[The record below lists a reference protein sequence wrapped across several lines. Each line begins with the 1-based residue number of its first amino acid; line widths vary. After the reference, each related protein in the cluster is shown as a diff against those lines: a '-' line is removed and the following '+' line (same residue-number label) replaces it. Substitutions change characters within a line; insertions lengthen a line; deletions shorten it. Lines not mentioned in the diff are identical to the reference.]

1 MKIDTV
7 GKIFFFKLIFF
18 FKFNKICLRLV
29 RFTMSWSEAI
39 SHIRPPKTNI
49 TSKKPIEEIK
59 IIYQFYYQNRAR
71 VLNET
76 RSSSSCVWC
85 EKQLFTVSNLLT
97 HLNASHDRFLYST
110 PELKAIQSKMKIPAV
125 HIEVGFFFNLWI
137 QFRLF
142 IIFLFDQNCNYCKFS
157 LTK

>member
-1 MKIDTV
+1 MKNV
-7 GKIFFFKLIFF
+7 
-18 FKFNKICLRLV
+18 V

-39 SHIRPPKTNI
+39 SHIRQPKRNI

-85 EKQLFTVSNLLT
+85 EKQLFTVSSLLS

-110 PELKAIQSKMKIPAV
+110 PELKAIESKMKISTV
-125 HIEVGFFFNLWI
+125 HIEV
-137 QFRLF
+137 RE
-142 IIFLFDQNCNYCKFS
+142 
-157 LTK
+157 